1 MWAINAYLQFINRYS
16 TVEGYN
22 KKRAAAQ
29 MLVRGCGG
37 LSVRGVIE
45 IMRVFIT
52 GATGFA
58 GSHLVELLLEQ
69 GHQIL
74 ALVHPATSHQDLPS
88 HDLVR
93 PIAGDLLDPDGL
105 ARSVADAR
113 PDIIFHLAGQA
124 YPARSWIEPAQTIA
138 VNTGGTANLLR
149 AAAEYGRPRVV
160 VVTSAEIYG
169 PISASDLPLTES
181 TTPHPRHP
189 YGVSK
194 LAAGQLAR
202 AYWERYGLPVV
213 EARPFN
219 HIGPHQAAG
228 FVVPDFASQLAAIRL
243 GRAEPVICVG
253 NLEPERDFTD
263 VRDVARAYWQLAEKG
278 LPGEAYLI
286 CSGHSVSIRQL
297 LDTLIE
303 LSGVEVQVETEQR
316 RINPVDTPCLY
327 GSYAKIERDTGWRP
341 QIPLRQSLADAL
353 ADWDERLRRA

>member
-1 MWAINAYLQFINRYS
+1 
-16 TVEGYN
+16 
-22 KKRAAAQ
+22 
-29 MLVRGCGG
+29 
-37 LSVRGVIE
+37 
-45 IMRVFIT
+45 MRIFIT

-58 GSHLVELLLEQ
+58 GSHLVEQLLEQ
-69 GHQIL
+69 DHQIL
-74 ALVHPATSHQDLPS
+74 ALVHAATSHQDLPS
-88 HDLVR
+88 HDLIQPVV
-93 PIAGDLLDPDGL
+93 GDLLDPEGL
-105 ARSVADAR
+105 AGAVAAAR

-124 YPARSWIEPAQTIA
+124 YPARSWIDPAQTIA

-169 PISASDLPLTES
+169 PISPDDLPLTEN
-181 TTPHPRHP
+181 TPPHPRHP

-194 LAAGQLAR
+194 LAAGQLAQ

-219 HIGPHQAAG
+219 HIGPRQAAG

-243 GRAEPVICVG
+243 GRAKPVIRVG

-263 VRDVARAYWQLAEKG
+263 VRDVARAYWRLAEQG

-286 CSGHSVSIRQL
+286 CSGQSVSIRHL

-303 LSGVEVQVETEQR
+303 LSGVAVEVETEQR
-316 RINPVDTPCLY
+316 RINPVDIPCLY
-327 GSYAKIERDTGWRP
+327 GSYAKIERDTNWRP
-341 QIPLRQSLADAL
+341 QVPLRQSLADAL
-353 ADWDERLRRA
+353 ADWERRLLQA